1 MQKKGRTKKWTPCG
15 IFSKRTQNPSRILGL
30 FFGFPRNPLFSK
42 SHFHH
47 TKYTVLM
54 IQPFLIK
61 KKLHDYDR
69 ALFNPGLVVLV
80 YIYGWLSKCWFLDW
94 VLIPRFHWGPL
105 HKYLVGSPNLHFIKI
120 HQQLT
125 FVWEAQ

>member
-61 KKLHDYDR
+61 KKLHDFDR

-80 YIYGWLSKCWFLDW
+80 YIYSFLSFW
-94 VLIPRFHWGPL
+94 VPCFPLNPHPGRLTWNLRIYPWNFGKSSSKPPFHYVPC
-105 HKYLVGSPNLHFIKI
+105 
-120 HQQLT
+120 
-125 FVWEAQ
+125 